1 MKKQKLTT
9 STNATSLAKIQAT
22 SKDLILTDGLLPGV
36 GEIPKEYDLKHAIPK
51 RQKFFYT
58 AYTTIDGRDRIYQEF
73 GVGVVFKKNNQFFLE
88 REYVFLTA
96 TQNHGPEAQNGT
108 VGRIKQPDGVL
119 LVVTTATPN
128 NYKNLFA
135 IENSVMCCSDRF
147 TPMPVE
153 LQNKTLLGRL
163 NNIIQSIDQNELWTI
178 LLDNNKKP
186 VKGSI
191 RYNNTDECFEGYD
204 GERWRALMWGEE

>member
-9 STNATSLAKIQAT
+9 ATNATSLAKVQT
-22 SKDLILTDGLLPGV
+22 GSNELILTEEDLPGF
-36 GEIPKEYDLKHAIPK
+36 GPIPKEHDLKHSLPK

-58 AYTTIDGRDRIYQEF
+58 AYTVDESGNRAYQEF
-73 GVGVVFKKNNQFFLE
+73 GVGFVYKKSGQFYLSRDYIFS
-88 REYVFLTA
+88 TI
-96 TQNHGPEAQNGT
+96 TNTHGVDNSNTKP
-108 VGRIKQPDGVL
+108 RLIKQPVGHTL
-119 LVVTTATPN
+119 IVTTATPN

-135 IENSVMCCSDRF
+135 IDHSVLCCETAF
-147 TPMPVE
+147 NPMPVE

-178 LLDNNKKP
+178 LLDDNKKP

-191 RYNNTDECFEGYD
+191 KYNNDKQCFEGYD
-204 GERWRALMWGEE
+204 GERWRTLKWGDE

>member
-9 STNATSLAKIQAT
+9 ATNATSLAKIQ
-22 SKDLILTDGLLPGV
+22 SSNQELVLTDDQLPGY
-36 GEIPKEYDLKHAIPK
+36 GDIPKKHDLKHCIPK

-58 AYTTIDGRDRIYQEF
+58 AYVLDEELKREYQEF
-73 GVGVVFKKNNQFFLE
+73 GVGFVYKKSGTFFLS
-88 REYVFLTA
+88 RDYLFSIITK
-96 TQNHGPEAQNGT
+96 NHGIENINGKP
-108 VGRIKQPDGVL
+108 REIKQPSNHK

-135 IENSVMCCSDRF
+135 IENSVMCCSEQF

-153 LQNKTLLGRL
+153 LQNKTVLGRL
-163 NNIIQSIDQNELWTI
+163 NNVIQSIDQNELWTI
-178 LLDNNKKP
+178 LLDDNKNP

-191 RYNNTDECFEGYD
+191 RYNV
-204 GERWRALMWGEE
+204 